1 MLKLEDL
8 NQNAPATPGLIPT
21 GRGAGCKTMA
31 GKQVI
36 PGTSHLLA
44 VLMLL
49 WAVPT
54 ANAQDA
60 GTTVDLTVCS
70 PSGEFTLI
78 STNPYFPMTVGSQ
91 WTLEGGDERVVVTVL
106 DETETVAGV
115 TTRVI
120 EEREFE
126 DEQVKEVSR
135 NFFAQAADG
144 TVCYFGEE
152 VDNYKD
158 GEVVSHES
166 EWRADA
172 PGSRPGVI
180 MPADPRPGL
189 RFQMEVSP
197 GAAEDTGRI
206 LEVGSSTE
214 VPAGTFPETVRLEES
229 DPLDDEREQKVY
241 AKGVGILID
250 EDLELVSHR

>member
-1 MLKLEDL
+1 
-8 NQNAPATPGLIPT
+8 
-21 GRGAGCKTMA
+21 MA

-36 PGTSHLLA
+36 PVAFNLLA
-44 VLMLL
+44 VLLVL
-49 WAVPT
+49 WAAPT
-54 ANAQDA
+54 ATAQEA
-60 GTTVDLTVCS
+60 ETAVDLSVCS
-70 PSGEFTLI
+70 PTGEFTLA
-78 STNPYFPMTVGSQ
+78 STNPYFPMSVGSE

-126 DEQVKEVSR
+126 DGELKEVSR
-135 NFFAQAADG
+135 NFFAQASDG
-144 TVCYFGEE
+144 TVCYFGED

-180 MPADPRPGL
+180 MPADPRPGVT
-189 RFQMEVSP
+189 FQMEGAP
-197 GAAEDTGRI
+197 GSAEDAGRI
-206 LEVGSSTE
+206 VEVGSSTE
-214 VPAGTFPETVRLEES
+214 VPAGTFAETLRLEEH
-229 DPLDDEREQKVY
+229 DLLDDEREEKVY